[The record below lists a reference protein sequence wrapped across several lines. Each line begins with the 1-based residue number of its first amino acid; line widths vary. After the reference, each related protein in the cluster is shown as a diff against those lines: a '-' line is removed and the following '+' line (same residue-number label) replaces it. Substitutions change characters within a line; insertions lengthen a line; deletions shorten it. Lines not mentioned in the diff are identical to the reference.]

1 MGRGSLARP
10 RRAGPRARLSRG
22 GASWGRAGRLCLLPR
37 VSYIVTK
44 VVPPLLGS
52 APQARPPPAVA
63 DMEPVASNI
72 QVLLQAA
79 EFLERR
85 ERGEEEPLVG
95 LQAATSLTLAW
106 AGLDSGLGRMHGLG
120 AVVLR
125 HRRAQL
131 KRGSSGSGLEGL
143 GKWPCSPESL
153 SDGAV
158 PGAPAGT
165 SLTLAGTLSGRGRT
179 WLCVPVPAPESRSSP
194 QEEEAVSPSS
204 WRAGQWAVR
213 RAGGSGA

>member
-10 RRAGPRARLSRG
+10 RRAGPSARLSRG
-22 GASWGRAGRLCLLPR
+22 GASWGRAGGLCLLPR

-106 AGLDSGLGRMHGLG
+106 AGLDSGLEECMALG
-120 AVVLR
+120 
-125 HRRAQL
+125 Q
-131 KRGSSGSGLEGL
+131 
-143 GKWPCSPESL
+143 
-153 SDGAV
+153 
-158 PGAPAGT
+158 
-165 SLTLAGTLSGRGRT
+165 
-179 WLCVPVPAPESRSSP
+179 
-194 QEEEAVSPSS
+194 
-204 WRAGQWAVR
+204 
-213 RAGGSGA
+213 